1 MGERKYIDPDRAAM
15 GQAQAD
21 LDWSAGTVRT
31 NQDVAMWQDSSY
43 ALSYIAR
50 IEERAAEHSWRSSP
64 PKSPRA
70 AAAGD

>member
-1 MGERKYIDPDRAAM
+1 MSTRKYIDPERAAR

-21 LDWSAGTVRT
+21 LDWNAGTVMT
-31 NQDVAMWQDSSY
+31 NRDVAMWQDSSY

-50 IEERAAEHSWRSSP
+50 IAERAAEHSWRSSP